1 MRVSRAVAVAL
12 LGAVVVAS
20 AAMAQTTYL
29 KEAAYTTKWPAVEL
43 SSSAI
48 FVSCQQLS
56 KPKQELRDVMG
67 CPACW
72 GRGRRSRCGC
82 ALPAARPPTGRH
94 PGARRCRR

>member
-48 FVSCQQLS
+48 FVSSQQL
-56 KPKQELRDVMG
+56 
-67 CPACW
+67 
-72 GRGRRSRCGC
+72 
-82 ALPAARPPTGRH
+82 
-94 PGARRCRR
+94 